1 MEEIEGLPLDFNSQ
15 QDNLLLGKLFPEG
28 FTFPK
33 FPQPQVPIWKEEWK
47 TRTPEEIQQY
57 FFPEAQVIKKN
68 GIVVSDTTGVFKN
81 VNFSEQ
87 FEEDCP
93 CEKDKEGNCP
103 CQEATVM
110 LDEVV
115 IEVFGHPR
123 KILGFDDIVI
133 WFFTSSDGAKL
144 LRAHRNLKES
154 KSKSSNVLAI
164 FMETSDDF
172 NVFGSVMDF
181 VVGDDV
187 KKVFNNHKHWSK
199 VVEFLQRNEINVSQE
214 DTKKLFNQALN
225 RETVFAYFRRL
236 IHQLVS
242 RGSQAVFMTLS
253 DNFSLI
259 AKGIQG
265 FKYDAK
271 DWDNSNP
278 EFSSKN
284 APFIFVRYQKYNT
297 STLEKV
303 RLKNTTEIK
312 TKFKESK
319 DLINEYKSK
328 LPDTIR
334 IPLENFMQLAEQ
346 KITLFFELFK
356 ENHTKFLKILDL
368 GNEVLNA
375 FVCGFID
382 GFIDIL
388 AFVSS
393 LFDYAFKA
401 IGGLVD
407 YTVNQGFYWKLL
419 LEYIENAIQA
429 LTKFDFLNF
438 AKKIISL
445 PLETLSKFVT
455 FIQNISFPNINFTKV
470 GYFGGYIVFGI
481 VQIALEI
488 LFTKGAATLERIFA
502 RGAIALKGV
511 VKKAAGFA
519 DDVFAALSHLIKQI
533 EKGADNFAAY
543 ISKIIDDIFRWLEDL
558 FRSGKGDEVFE
569 LGLLKGGNPFK
580 SFAENAGIKI
590 EEIISAGKIFGQSE
604 TYTCAATSLRMI
616 LDDIGIIRAEDE
628 LARVLRTDTGG
639 ASILDIPEAL
649 YQKRLDDLVNLS
661 VEKSIR
667 FTELLEKLKIG
678 DKAIVSVMTKEFP
691 GHAMIIDKIENGKVF
706 LRDPLPINQGSSYSI
721 SINDFKEI
729 FNKRAVII
737 KKQ

>member
-1 MEEIEGLPLDFNSQ
+1 
-15 QDNLLLGKLFPEG
+15 
-28 FTFPK
+28 
-33 FPQPQVPIWKEEWK
+33 
-47 TRTPEEIQQY
+47 
-57 FFPEAQVIKKN
+57 
-68 GIVVSDTTGVFKN
+68 
-81 VNFSEQ
+81 
-87 FEEDCP
+87 
-93 CEKDKEGNCP
+93 
-103 CQEATVM
+103 
-110 LDEVV
+110 VV
-115 IEVFGHPR
+115 IEEFGHPR

-164 FMETSDDF
+164 FMETSDSF

-181 VVGDDV
+181 VVGDEV

-225 RETVFAYFRRL
+225 RETVFAYFKRL
-236 IHQLVS
+236 THQLFS

-284 APFIFVRYQKYNT
+284 APFIFVRYQKYDT
-297 STLEKV
+297 TTLEKV

-312 TKFKESK
+312 AKFKESI
-319 DLINEYKSK
+319 DLINAHKSK

-334 IPLENFMQLAEQ
+334 IPLENFIQLAEQ
-346 KITLFFELFK
+346 KSTLFFELFK
-356 ENHTKFLKILDL
+356 ENHTKFLKVLDL

-388 AFVSS
+388 AFVFS

-407 YTVNQGFYWKLL
+407 YTVNQGFYWGLL

-429 LTKFDFLNF
+429 LSKFDFLDF

-455 FIQNISFPNINFTKV
+455 FIQNISLPNINFTKV

-488 LFTKGAATLERIFA
+488 LFTKGTATLERIFA
-502 RGAIALKGV
+502 KGASIIQGGIKRVLRFG
-511 VKKAAGFA
+511 
-519 DDVFAALSHLIKQI
+519 DDVFAALSFLIKQI

-543 ISKIIDDIFRWLEDL
+543 ISKIIDDIFKWLEDL
-558 FRSGKGDEVFE
+558 FRSGKGDEVLEGLKEIGSGGILKYFE
-569 LGLLKGGNPFK
+569 VISRNMVAQEHNMSCAAACIRQLAKDY
-580 SFAENAGIKI
+580 GIEI
-590 EEIISAGKIFGQSE
+590 EEKLIREFARTTKQTGTFPDG
-604 TYTCAATSLRMI
+604 I
-616 LDDIGIIRAEDE
+616 LDGLKKVFKDKEIEAGMFYDPKISDIDMAKSISKDGSWISIIRPNS
-628 LARVLRTDTGG
+628 G
-639 ASILDIPEAL
+639 
-649 YQKRLDDLVNLS
+649 
-661 VEKSIR
+661 KSH
-667 FTELLEKLKIG
+667 
-678 DKAIVSVMTKEFP
+678 AI
-691 GHAMIIDKIENGKVF
+691 IIDKIENGKVII
-706 LRDPLPINQGSSYSI
+706 RDPWPIEGIGKGSGVEAIITEAEFAKIWAQGGNYA
-721 SINDFKEI
+721 FKV
-729 FNKRAVII
+729 K
-737 KKQ
+737 